1 MTPQQI
7 ERVFGRERLKM
18 ATGEHVE
25 VFRESVRP
33 GERRRYTKRFL
44 ATSDADFG
52 QWTEREWRILARLI
66 GHGIRCVPDVVQF
79 DGGAMGGIRLV
90 QTYDA
95 GVTVDQWA
103 TLLPVSRDGTVHRHV
118 FEDCGHWWA
127 LAHYCL
133 AALDEI
139 HPLHVVHLD
148 IKGDNICIPYGP
160 GNFDPDG
167 SDLRLYPV
175 FTKLALID
183 FAFSLVSR
191 ENLATAL
198 PIGWQKD
205 YDYQSPRLLTALDAG
220 RKGDLQP
227 TKDLDWRCD
236 LYSLAAMLK
245 RYLPTADPGGET
257 GWTPERYDDARTLI
271 FRLRECHDRDLPH
284 WRPHQQLMDFTA
296 ARIGE
301 TDLAAS
307 LDYGWELAR
316 DAASGGA
323 ALPITPM
330 TRTAP
335 AIRAFVPASV
345 ITPIIV
351 PTAVT
356 VVRGPA
362 RVPPPVAP
370 PASRKPRR
378 PMLVPAIVTF
388 AALAAPSYIGNSEQP
403 LGDRAREVAAAM
415 RSMFEPD
422 PSAPAIEESA
432 APTTLPPQATEPA
445 QPSSADQTSTRVEAP
460 AATVASNGVHA
471 ESEARSPST
480 TSEPKAPS
488 PRTMKARV
496 KQAPPTMRTQR
507 PQNSSQWAS
516 TTARPVYP
524 LPRVASI
531 VSPKQSR
538 SASVASAS
546 TSGHSSPWQSP
557 PPSQRFP
564 VSPPVEVA
572 AATATPA
579 VADSTSPRAP
589 IATESPASTS
599 GEPAR
604 ERAAATAEDRGASAA
619 GTLPPGRVEHAQS
632 EPQRLPSARP
642 NQVQRSVQ
650 NPQPVHDLRTFF
662 ASLGKLLRSREEPPA
677 PVEERRAQ
685 PGPPPTGSL
694 RAPPQSA
701 PSLIAQ
707 VRPGPSERSEIAS
720 IPVPTEELR
729 AQASAPAVR
738 LAPTYAPPPGEARI
752 GAFDGSQDELTMQAR
767 RMLADTVPRVAAE
780 SQPDVARVLWTAAN
794 ANHPSQ
800 RQAII
805 SAANATWSS
814 ESTSIPAANV
824 APAQARRLYADSR
837 RAFASG
843 HVVDAFNLE
852 LKAFGANPRDPDIAG
867 YLAFLHLRM
876 FPAQPETARQLA
888 MHAIVVSGSQRSARP
903 DDWNTLAVASALTGR
918 NVDASRALLVEIAL
932 TSDLDWSCQSAL
944 NSYASFGERLRSP
957 VQMMLARVRSQ
968 GYESPY
974 CAWPPYRSAAA
985 G

>member
-1 MTPQQI
+1 MTPEQI

-25 VFRESVRP
+25 VFRESVGP

-95 GVTVDQWA
+95 GITVDQWA
-103 TLLPVSRDGTVHRHV
+103 TLLPVSRDGAVYRHV
-118 FEDCGHWWA
+118 FEDCAHWWA
-127 LAHYCL
+127 LAHHCL

-148 IKGDNICIPYGP
+148 IKGDNICVPYGP
-160 GNFDPDG
+160 AGFDPDG
-167 SDLRLYPV
+167 SGLRLYPI

-205 YDYQSPRLLTALDAG
+205 YDYQSPRLLKALDAG

-245 RYLPTADPGGET
+245 RYLPTADPGGQT

-296 ARIGE
+296 TRIGE
-301 TDLAAS
+301 SDLAAS
-307 LDYGWELAR
+307 LERGWELAR
-316 DAASGGA
+316 DVASGGA

-330 TRTAP
+330 TRTARSVRAP
-335 AIRAFVPASV
+335 APVSV
-345 ITPIIV
+345 ITPIVV

-362 RVPPPVAP
+362 RARVPPPP
-370 PASRKPRR
+370 PPRKPWR
-378 PMLVPAIVTF
+378 PMLVPAIVTL
-388 AALAAPSYIGNSEQP
+388 AALATPSYVGNPEHP
-403 LGDRAREVAAAM
+403 LADRAGETAAAM
-415 RSMFEPD
+415 RSLFEPA
-422 PSAPAIEESA
+422 PSEPAVAASA
-432 APTTLPPQATEPA
+432 APTTTPAPQAAEPPQPA
-445 QPSSADQTSTRVEAP
+445 STDQTSTRVEKP
-460 AATVASNGVHA
+460 AAAIASNDVRA
-471 ESEARSPST
+471 EPDTR
-480 TSEPKAPS
+480 APS
-488 PRTMKARV
+488 RTTKGHA
-496 KQAPPTMRTQR
+496 KPPTPPTRTPR
-507 PQNSSQWAS
+507 LQNSAQSAS
-516 TTARPVYP
+516 TIARPTHP

-531 VSPKQSR
+531 ASPKPSHN
-538 SASVASAS
+538 ASIASAG
-546 TSGHSSPWQSP
+546 TSGHSSSRQSQSP
-557 PPSQRFP
+557 PPRFP
-564 VSPPVEVA
+564 VPTPAEIA
-572 AATATPA
+572 AATVTAP

-589 IATESPASTS
+589 MAAESPAVALVDPGREHGQSGYTTS
-599 GEPAR
+599 QAA
-604 ERAAATAEDRGASAA
+604 AAATEDRGAAVT
-619 GTLPPGRVEHAQS
+619 GTPPHPQS
-632 EPQRLPSARP
+632 DLQRPAPARP
-642 NQVQRSVQ
+642 DQAQRSVQ
-650 NPQPVHDLRTFF
+650 NPQRVHDWRALF
-662 ASLGKLLRSREEPPA
+662 ASLGKLLRGREEPPA

-685 PGPPPTGSL
+685 LGAPPAGTL

-701 PSLIAQ
+701 PSLNAQ
-707 VRPGPSERSEIAS
+707 VKPAPSERSEVAS

-729 AQASAPAVR
+729 AQAGAGAVR
-738 LAPTYAPPPGEARI
+738 LPAVSAPLAGEPRI
-752 GAFDGSQDELTMQAR
+752 VAFDGSQDEYTMQAR
-767 RMLADTVPRVAAE
+767 RVLADTVPRIAAQ
-780 SQPDVARVLWTAAN
+780 SQPDVAKVLWTAAN
-794 ANHPSQ
+794 ANQPSQ
-800 RQAII
+800 RQMVI
-805 SAANATWSS
+805 NATSTTWSS
-814 ESTSIPAANV
+814 ESTTIPAANV
-824 APAQARRLYADSR
+824 APAQARRLYGDSR
-837 RAFASG
+837 RAFESG
-843 HVVDAFNLE
+843 NVVAAFNLQ
-852 LKAFGANPRDPDIAG
+852 LKAFGANPRDPDIAA
-867 YLAFLHLRM
+867 YLAFLHLKM
-876 FPAQPETARQLA
+876 IPAQPETARQLA
-888 MHAIVVSGSQRSARP
+888 MHAIVVSGSQRTARP
-903 DDWNTLAVASALTGR
+903 GDWNTLAVASALTGR
-918 NVDASRALLVEIAL
+918 NIDASRALLVEIAL
-932 TSDLDWSCQSAL
+932 TRDLDWSCQAAL
-944 NSYASFGERLRSP
+944 ESYASFGERLRSP